1 MRWTVCSNSCGT
13 FRERRAGLVA
23 GGCPLLNTAIDSDD
37 GNPQLRRKAR
47 QALDSWLDR
56 LQSIVE
62 EGQRKAEIHS
72 DVDAAELATLIV
84 TTLEGS
90 LMLSRLQRKEEPVN
104 LACRHLEEYIE
115 TKVRARKQ
123 KTGLART

>member
-1 MRWTVCSNSCGT
+1 M
-13 FRERRAGLVA
+13 L
-23 GGCPLLNTAIDSDD
+23 
-37 GNPQLRRKAR
+37 
-47 QALDSWLDR
+47 
-56 LQSIVE
+56 
-62 EGQRKAEIHS
+62 
-72 DVDAAELATLIV
+72 DAAELAALIV